1 MNASTDGL
9 DGKVVEP
16 PNGALSP
23 VALRE
28 MGHGLQTPCTLVCA
42 GETFHIARIFRWLPG
57 RRLTAATTWR
67 GREVVLKLFL
77 GRGSKRHCAR
87 EGHGAQKLQA
97 SGTPTPQLL
106 AELAVPEVGGWA
118 LLFELLPDAKPLAAI
133 AGPQVAE
140 AAALA
145 VQRLA
150 QLHARGLNHSDAHL
164 DNFVCS
170 RGEVYIVDGDGVAPL
185 RCANERTGLKVLAAF
200 LAEFPPCA
208 DGRIPDLLADYEQA
222 RGWLA
227 DPARIVQVRRHL
239 AAAWW
244 RRMMRYRRKTQ
255 RNCTQFAVRNEGQ
268 HRCLTKRNWAWA
280 ERTAQSGGGLHQALE
295 RALATAEVIKD
306 GNSATVFRTELAGEP
321 LVVKRY
327 NSKGALHRIRRW
339 FKPRPRIAWRNGHV
353 LNLLGIATA
362 EPLALVERRW
372 GPFTADCH
380 LVMRDL
386 GALDLAKETR
396 ASGWRPGRLEQIAN
410 LFQQLAAAGL
420 VHGDAKATNFL
431 IHNDQAH
438 LIDLDGLSVG
448 RGSDADI
455 SRFLD
460 NFDGALRAEAEAAF
474 SQGP

>member
-1 MNASTDGL
+1 MNARTDGL

-77 GRGSKRHCAR
+77 GRGSKRHCTR
-87 EGHGAQKLQA
+87 EGRGAQKLQA

-106 AELAVPEVGGWA
+106 AELAVPEVRGRA

-133 AGPQVAE
+133 AGPQAAE

-185 RCANERTGLKVLAAF
+185 RCANERTGLKALAAF

-208 DGRIPDLLADYEQA
+208 DGRILDLLAHYERA
-222 RGWLA
+222 RGWPA
-227 DPARIVQVRRHL
+227 DPARTALVRRHL
-239 AAAWW
+239 AAA
-244 RRMMRYRRKTQ
+244 RRRRIVYYRSKTQ
-255 RNCTQFAVRNEGQ
+255 RNCTQFAVRNDGQ
-268 HRCLTKRNWAWA
+268 HRCLTKRDWAWA
-280 ERTAQSGGGLHQALE
+280 ERIAQNGGGLHQALE
-295 RALATAEVIKD
+295 RALVTAEIIKD

-339 FKPRPRIAWRNGHV
+339 FRSRPRIAWRNGHV

-396 ASGWRPGRLEQIAN
+396 ASGWCPGRLEQIAN

-420 VHGDAKATNFL
+420 VHGDAKAANFL

-448 RGSDADI
+448 RGSDVDI
-455 SRFLD
+455 CRFLD
-460 NFDGALRAEAEAAF
+460 NFDGALRTEAEAAF

>member
-9 DGKVVEP
+9 DGKAVEP
-16 PNGALSP
+16 PNRTLPP

-28 MGHGLQTPCTLVCA
+28 MGHGLQTPFTLVCA
-42 GETFHIARIFRWLPG
+42 GETFHIGRIFRWLPG

-77 GRGSKRHCAR
+77 GRGSKRYCAR
-87 EGHGAQKLQA
+87 ERRGAQKLQA
-97 SGTPTPQLL
+97 SGAPAPELL
-106 AELAVPEVGGWA
+106 AELAAPEVGGRA
-118 LLFELLPDAKPLAAI
+118 LLFESLPDAKPLASI
-133 AGPQVAE
+133 AGPHRAE

-150 QLHARGLNHSDAHL
+150 QLHEKGLNHSDAHL

-170 RGEVYIVDGDGVAPL
+170 RGEIYIVDGDGVAPL
-185 RCANERTGLKVLAAF
+185 RRANERTGLKALAAF
-200 LAEFPPCA
+200 LAEFPPRA
-208 DGRIPDLLADYEQA
+208 DGRIPDLLADYE
-222 RGWLA
+222 RGRSWPA
-227 DPARIVQVRRHL
+227 DPAWIVRVRRHL
-239 AAAWW
+239 AAA
-244 RRMMRYRRKTQ
+244 RRRRIVRYRRKTQ

-268 HRCLTKRNWAWA
+268 HRCLTKRDWAWA
-280 ERTAQSGGGLHQALE
+280 ERIAWNGGGLHQALE
-295 RALATAEVIKD
+295 RALATADIIKD
-306 GNSATVFRTELAGEP
+306 GNSTTVFRTELAGEP

-339 FKPRPRIAWRNGHV
+339 FRPRPRIAWRNGHV

-386 GALDLAKETR
+386 GALDLVEETR
-396 ASGWRPGRLEQIAN
+396 ASGWRPGRLEQIAK

-448 RGSDADI
+448 RSPDADI
-455 SRFLD
+455 RRFLD
-460 NFDGALRAEAEAAF
+460 NFSGALRAEAEAAF